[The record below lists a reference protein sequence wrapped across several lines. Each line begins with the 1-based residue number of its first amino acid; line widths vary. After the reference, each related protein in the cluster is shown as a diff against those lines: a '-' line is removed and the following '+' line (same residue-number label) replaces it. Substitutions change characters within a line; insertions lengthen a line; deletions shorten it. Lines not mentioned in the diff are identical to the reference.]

1 MATFKYVV
9 RLADGREQDGT
20 LVAENEAVAIRLL
33 GQQGLFPIKVW
44 QDDAGQGGLRIRGRV
59 KLSELS
65 NFYTQL
71 ADLLKA
77 GVPILRSLDVLS
89 RQNQRRAISGIIK
102 ELKEDVA
109 SGVTLADAMEKHTLV
124 FPELH
129 VGMVRAGEQG
139 GFIMQVL
146 HRLAGFVEQK
156 DQLRNKVIGSMIY
169 PVFLLIIG
177 LAVVIVMTTYFLP
190 KLEPMFQGMEL
201 PALTRAVMGFGKILE
216 NYYLPVGFGLV
227 LVGVLIVPYIRS
239 EKGQEKW
246 QKLQLHLPVVGK
258 IIRMVAICR
267 FCRIFG
273 TLLGNGV
280 PMINSLNISRES
292 AGNSI
297 MGNVI
302 GNAAESVRGGKGLA
316 KALADSEL
324 FPIDIVDMIAVAE
337 ESNRLST
344 VLVEIAD
351 SQENRLMRKI
361 DVAVRMLEPV
371 MLLIVFGMV
380 FVIAMAVLLPIL
392 QISMGSGGKM

>member
-1 MATFKYVV
+1 MATFKYIV
-9 RLADGREQDGT
+9 RRIDGGEQEGS
-20 LVAENEAVAIRLL
+20 LVAENETVAIRLL
-33 GQQGLFPIKVW
+33 GQQGMFPIKIW
-44 QDDAGQGGLRIRGRV
+44 QEELGQTGLRIRGRV

-102 ELKEDVA
+102 ELREDVA

-139 GFIMQVL
+139 GFVQPVL
-146 HRLAGFVEQK
+146 QRLAGFVEQK
-156 DQLRNKVIGSMIY
+156 DQLRNKVISSMIY
-169 PVFLLIIG
+169 PVFLLVIG
-177 LAVVIVMTTYFLP
+177 LAVVLVMTTYFLP
-190 KLEPMFQGMEL
+190 KLEPLFQGMEL
-201 PALTRAVMGFGKILE
+201 PALPQAVMGFGKIMQ

-227 LVGVLIVPYIRS
+227 LVGVLVIPYIRS
-239 EKGQEKW
+239 EQGRQKW
-246 QKLQLHLPVVGK
+246 QRLQLHLPVVGR

-280 PMINSLNISRES
+280 AMINSLNISRES

-297 MGNVI
+297 MAAVI
-302 GNAAESVRGGKGLA
+302 GEAAESVRGGKGLA
-316 KALADSEL
+316 KALADSQM

-337 ESNRLST
+337 ESNRLSA
-344 VLVEIAD
+344 VLVEIAE
-351 SQENRLMRKI
+351 SQETRLMRKI
-361 DVAVRMLEPV
+361 DVAIRMLEPV

-380 FVIAMAVLLPIL
+380 FVIALAVLLPIL
-392 QISMGSGGKM
+392 QISMSGGGKL